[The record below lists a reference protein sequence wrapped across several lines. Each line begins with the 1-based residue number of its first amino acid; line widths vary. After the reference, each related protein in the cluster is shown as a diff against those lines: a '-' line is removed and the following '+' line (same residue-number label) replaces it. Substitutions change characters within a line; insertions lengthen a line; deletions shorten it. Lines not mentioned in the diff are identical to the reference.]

1 MFRFNSRAAH
11 YALLTAAHLILT
23 LPNLGA
29 HTLWDMDEGVNAEA
43 GREMVESGNWITPHY
58 NYEIRTAKPALL
70 YWLQALS
77 FMAFGVSEWAARFPS
92 VVCGLGSV
100 WVTYELGR
108 KMFTPSTGLVAALVL
123 ASFVEFCLISH
134 AATPDP
140 PLILFQMLVFYCYWA
155 GSERDRRWWFVPA
168 GVFAGLA
175 VLTKGPIGVAM
186 PGVVILIHL
195 LWTRRLNK
203 LWDVRLISGALAFL
217 AVAAP
222 WYVMVALDTKGK
234 WLEAFVMKENFDRF
248 QNPADGHRGGFH
260 FHVVSL
266 IVLTVPW
273 CAFLLATFWCAVAV
287 VRNGARPPADAIEAT
302 DAPGKYKFLIAW
314 FASYL
319 VFFSIAATKL
329 PNYILP
335 VYPALAILIARLL
348 ERWRLGLVAIP
359 TWLRIAT
366 WLGALSIGI
375 ILSLSLLFVG
385 GLVSSPIPIKGFD
398 PLPALGNYVWLGII
412 PILTTLAFGWLA
424 VQGRRDDAVT
434 AYAFGSVFFLAVVA
448 AFPTVAMN
456 EYKCPKHFADEIPLK
471 QTDKDIRIA
480 ACLWFR
486 HSLVF
491 YAERRVEDIDDFDQV
506 DQFLALPRP
515 AYVCLPNDVW
525 PKLSAKLSTPVT
537 VVGKH
542 YDFYARREILVI
554 ANEYAT
560 RK

>member
-1 MFRFNSRAAH
+1 MFRFNSRATH

-43 GREMVESGNWITPHY
+43 GREMLESGNWITPHY

-70 YWLQALS
+70 YWLQAFS
-77 FMAFGVSEWAARFPS
+77 FMVFGVSEWAARLPA
-92 VVCGLGSV
+92 VICGLGSV

-108 KMFTPSTGLVAALVL
+108 RMFTPATGLLAGLVL
-123 ASFVEFCLISH
+123 ASCVEFCLISH

-140 PLILFQMLVFYCYWA
+140 PLVLFQMLVFYCYWA
-155 GSERDRRWWFVPA
+155 GSEGDRRWWFVPA
-168 GVFAGLA
+168 AAFAGLA
-175 VLTKGPIGVAM
+175 VLTKGPIGVGL
-186 PGVVILIHL
+186 PGLIILIHL
-195 LWTRRLNK
+195 LWTRQLYK
-203 LWDVRLISGALAFL
+203 LWDARLISGALAFL

-248 QNPADGHRGGFH
+248 QNPADGHRGGLQVH
-260 FHVVSL
+260 SVML

-273 CAFLLATFWCAVAV
+273 CAFMLVTFWYAVAV
-287 VRNGARPPADAIEAT
+287 VRNGTKPSSDLAEPI
-302 DAPGKYKFLIAW
+302 DAPSKYKFLIAW
-314 FASYL
+314 FLSYL
-319 VFFSIAATKL
+319 IFFSIAATKL

-335 VYPALAILIARLL
+335 LYPAFAILVARLL
-348 ERWRLGLVAIP
+348 DRWRLGLAIP
-359 TWLRIAT
+359 NWMRIAT
-366 WLGALSIGI
+366 WLGALSIGV

-398 PLPALGNYVWLGII
+398 PLPALGNYVWVGII

-424 VQGRRDDAVT
+424 AKGRRDDAVT
-434 AYAFGSVFFLAVVA
+434 AYGFGSVLFLAVVA

-456 EYKCPKHFADEIPLK
+456 EYKCPKHFAEEIPLK

-491 YAERRVEDIDDFDQV
+491 YAERRVEDIDDFEKV
-506 DQFLALPRP
+506 DHFLSLPRP
-515 AYVCLPNDVW
+515 AYVLVPNDVW
-525 PKLSAKLSTPVT
+525 PKLSAKLTTPVT
-537 VVGKH
+537 VVAKR

-554 ANEYAT
+554 ANRYALE
-560 RK
+560 R